1 MYNFGFAQS
10 HSLPKLSD
18 GLMGMIDMKIFIH
31 GNGKQE
37 EFKGKVVGFSNRL
50 SSILVPQSFMDWSND
65 RFAPNQHSN
74 PTRLIMNVGNPAN
87 QQITK
92 YLDSKNY
99 EVEDDKL
106 DAEKTTYFLRMTVTM
121 VMVVGLVISLLSFYI
136 LMLSIYLL
144 VQKNSSK
151 LETLLLIGYSPG
163 RVARPYELLTIGLN
177 LSVLLITLVA
187 LFFIRRYYME
197 IIISLFPEIDDGSM
211 IPSLSLGLCLFVLIS
226 CMNVIAVRHKIVNI
240 WRRKE

>member
-1 MYNFGFAQS
+1 MR
-10 HSLPKLSD
+10 
-18 GLMGMIDMKIFIH
+18 I
-31 GNGKQE
+31 
-37 EFKGKVVGFSNRL
+37 
-50 SSILVPQSFMDWSND
+50 
-65 RFAPNQHSN
+65 
-74 PTRLIMNVGNPAN
+74 
-87 QQITK
+87 
-92 YLDSKNY
+92 
-99 EVEDDKL
+99 
-106 DAEKTTYFLRMTVTM
+106 
-121 VMVVGLVISLLSFYI
+121 LVISGSTGIIGAADTNYVFKRKR
-136 LMLSIYLL
+136 STNAATLL
-144 VQKNSSK
+144 VSGRDTEYQELTLQFNDLVWELVERKNSEDIHK
-151 LETLLLIGYSPG
+151 AELPKFLFRVVDFIGYSPG